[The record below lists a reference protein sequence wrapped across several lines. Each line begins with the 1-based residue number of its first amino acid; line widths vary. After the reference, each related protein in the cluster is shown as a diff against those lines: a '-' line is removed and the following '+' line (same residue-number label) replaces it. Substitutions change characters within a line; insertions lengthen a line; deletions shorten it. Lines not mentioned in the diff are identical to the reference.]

1 MMEFRGLEQADFARL
16 KAFFEE
22 SEHPH
27 SEYSLASTIVWDRC
41 IMTMGCAVDG
51 EDVFLSETNP
61 ADPKER
67 FLLLPIP
74 GGKRFAPAVLK
85 QKALEAGFT
94 EYRFVHDAYV
104 SHHGM
109 EEVEKHFKVSEQPG
123 YTDYVYR
130 AKDLASLDG
139 RDLAKKRNNIRQF
152 EKECAAHGWKVE
164 TVRLSSANAAACVE
178 CLEQW
183 RNEQE
188 DANWTGI
195 LACEGGA
202 IRRALADFDGLEFR
216 GLMVLV
222 NGMPRG
228 FGVAAR
234 LNRDTGVLLF
244 EKASD
249 RHKGLYQ
256 YLDRECCRL
265 LFDNWQW
272 VNKEGDMGDPGLARA
287 KESYAPFKR
296 VKAFSL
302 ELR

>member
-1 MMEFRGLEQADFARL
+1 MMGFRDIESADFARL
-16 KAFFEE
+16 KALFEK

-41 IMTMGCAVDG
+41 IMTTGCAMDG

-74 GGKRFAPAVLK
+74 GGGRFPPAALK
-85 QKALEAGFT
+85 QKALEAGFA
-94 EYRFVHDAYV
+94 EYRFVHDSYIAE
-104 SHHGM
+104 HGM

-123 YTDYVYR
+123 CADYVYR
-130 AKDLASLDG
+130 AKDLASLEG

-152 EKECAAHGWKVE
+152 EKECVAHGWKVE

-195 LACEGGA
+195 LVRRQA
-202 IRRALADFDGLEFR
+202 IRGLGGFEGLSS
-216 GLMVLV
+216 GLMVLI
-222 NGMPRG
+222 NGAPRG
-228 FGVAAR
+228 FGVAAPQC
-234 LNRDTGVLLF
+234 DTGAPLREGFGTLQGPLPVSRPRVLPPAFRRL
-244 EKASD
+244 AVGQQGG
-249 RHKGLYQ
+249 RRGGL
-256 YLDRECCRL
+256 
-265 LFDNWQW
+265 W
-272 VNKEGDMGDPGLARA
+272 PGQGQG
-287 KESYAPFKR
+287 
-296 VKAFSL
+296 V
-302 ELR
+302 LRSFQAGQGLQAGTQLVIV